1 MLSVMMHRS
10 ENNAASERSFL
21 GRWDARGV
29 VGLAST
35 AAGLWSRSFVC
46 SLQAAA
52 GWVVQAGE
60 SGSDELSSHLEVL
73 PSDRQRIFVLGYRC
87 LIDRFICSSSRNLAE
102 EESCYPESS
111 DSWSELQP
119 ECLWVGKEEGLKM
132 QTRRSFSPSS
142 S

>member
-1 MLSVMMHRS
+1 MKYPKPLSEMLSVMMHRS

-73 PSDRQRIFVLGYRC
+73 PSDHQRIFVLGYRC
-87 LIDRFICSSSRNLAE
+87 LTDRFICSSSRNLAE
-102 EESCYPESS
+102 RRAAIQRALT
-111 DSWSELQP
+111 D
-119 ECLWVGKEEGLKM
+119 GLN
-132 QTRRSFSPSS
+132 FNLNVFG
-142 S
+142 